1 MHSRRRV
8 LGVVG
13 SSSVLALSG
22 CLDFVTGE
30 GAYQVSA
37 EPAVVSSS
45 TADGTDYELQE
56 VAERVIEEQFEVAG
70 QERSVEATN
79 YVATYEKTVEF
90 GPIGEAA
97 VAVFAVLST
106 PAVEIAGQT
115 LNPVAEYDNERLVQ
129 LLASNYES
137 LEVRGEAET
146 LTYTPFDTE
155 YEATKFDAV
164 AQFEGQEIEVFVQ
177 VGSVRHEEDFLVP
190 IAVYP
195 QDRAEDEEPVVA
207 DLTGNLDH
215 PADVEVTTATASDS
229 S

>member
-1 MHSRRRV
+1 M
-8 LGVVG
+8 
-13 SSSVLALSG
+13 LALSG
-22 CLDFVTGE
+22 CLGFVTGE
-30 GAYQVSA
+30 DAYEVES
-37 EPAVVSSS
+37 EPARVSPS
-45 TADGTDYELQE
+45 TVDGTDYDLQE
-56 VAERVIEEQFEVAG
+56 IAEEVIEEQFEVAG

-79 YVATYEKTVEF
+79 YVATYERTVEF
-90 GPIGEAA
+90 GPLGEAA
-97 VAVFAVLST
+97 LAVFAVLST

-129 LLASNYES
+129 LIASNYES
-137 LEVRGEAET
+137 LEIRGEAET
-146 LTYTPFDTE
+146 LTYAPFETE

-164 AQFEGQEIEVFVQ
+164 AQFEGQEVEVFVQ

-195 QDRAEDEEPVVA
+195 QDRAENEEPVVT
-207 DLTGNLDH
+207 DLTENLDH

>member
-8 LGVVG
+8 LGLVG

-22 CLDFVTGE
+22 CLDFVTGQ
-30 GAYQVSA
+30 GAYEVESDPARVS
-37 EPAVVSSS
+37 PS
-45 TADGTDYELQE
+45 TAGDTGYELQE
-56 VAERVIEEQFEVAG
+56 VSEEVIEEQFEVAG
-70 QERSVEATN
+70 QQRSVEATN
-79 YVATYEKTVEF
+79 YVATYERTVEF
-90 GPIGEAA
+90 GPLGEAA
-97 VAVFAVLST
+97 LAVFAVLST

-115 LNPVAEYDNERLVQ
+115 LNPVANYDNERLVR

-146 LTYTPFDTE
+146 LTYAPFDTE

-164 AQFEGQEIEVFVQ
+164 AQFEGQEVEVFVQ

-207 DLTGNLDH
+207 DLTESLDH
-215 PADVEVTTATASDS
+215 PADVEVTTATS
-229 S
+229 SNSS

>member
-1 MHSRRRV
+1 M
-8 LGVVG
+8 
-13 SSSVLALSG
+13 LALSG
-22 CLDFVTGE
+22 CLGFVTGE
-30 GAYQVSA
+30 DAYEVQSEPGRVS
-37 EPAVVSSS
+37 PS
-45 TADGTDYELQE
+45 TADETDYELQE
-56 VAERVIEEQFEVAG
+56 VAEEVIEEQFEVAG

-79 YVATYEKTVEF
+79 YVATYERTVEF
-90 GPIGEAA
+90 GPLGEAA
-97 VAVFAVLST
+97 LAVFAVLST

-129 LLASNYES
+129 LIASNYES
-137 LEVRGEAET
+137 LEIRGEAET
-146 LTYTPFDTE
+146 LTYAPFETE

-164 AQFEGQEIEVFVQ
+164 AQFEGQEVEVFVQ

-195 QDRAEDEEPVVA
+195 QDRAENEEPVVT
-207 DLTGNLDH
+207 DLTENLEH